1 MASAGQF
8 KNKVKVIAVAKIG
21 AAFKKARIIERI
33 ISSAKA
39 NGHEATGKLVNPKQS
54 RSLTPFADDRWLIRK
69 DAVKVKVIE
78 LPSKQFAVSDI
89 TVKIRYGLNGKYQ
102 NLSSAF
108 ASKKAWMPP
117 VSAIAKWIKAKQG
130 RGQFGDVKPKDVKRV
145 AWGIAIKIK
154 RDGIKQTSFAN
165 HFFNKINGVE
175 ATLNRG
181 MKDTTKR
188 LDVLYAASID
198 KSIAKM
204 IQI

>member
-8 KNKVKVIAVAKIG
+8 RNKVKVIAVAKIG

-69 DAVKVKVIE
+69 DAVRVKVIE

-108 ASKKAWMPP
+108 SAKKAWMPP
-117 VSAIAKWIKAKQG
+117 VNAIANWIRAKQG
-130 RGQFGDVKPKDVKRV
+130 RGQFQDVKEKNIRRV
-145 AWGIAIKIK
+145 AFGIALKINK
-154 RDGIKQTSFAN
+154 RGIKQTSFAN
-165 HFFNKINGVE
+165 HFFNKTNGVQ
-175 ATLNRG
+175 ATLNKG
-181 MKDTTKR
+181 IKNTTKR
-188 LDVLYAASID
+188 LDTLYATSVERSIT
-198 KSIAKM
+198 KM
-204 IQI
+204 MKL